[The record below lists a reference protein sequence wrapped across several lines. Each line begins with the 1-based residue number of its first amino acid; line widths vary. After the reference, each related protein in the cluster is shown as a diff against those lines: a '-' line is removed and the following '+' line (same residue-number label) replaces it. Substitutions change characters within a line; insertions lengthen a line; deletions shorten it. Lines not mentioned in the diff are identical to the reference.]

1 MGTQKKE
8 KSRRVRE
15 GDTRDGNLRVK
26 GENFYRDAKKVK
38 HLNMYK
44 QGRAVRNAKGDIIKA
59 AALQSTD
66 APTARVDPNRKWFG
80 NTRVIAQDALTHFRE
95 AMGDKKRDSYQV
107 LLKRNKLPM
116 SLLDEK
122 DQSESPTAKIVETE
136 SFQSTFGP
144 KQQRKKPR
152 LAASSLED
160 LVQNTEN
167 DGVAYQEKQEL
178 DATLGLMG
186 GSFLDKEDF
195 TQEAKEAIFHK
206 GQSKRIWNEL
216 YKVIDSSDVVIHVLD
231 ARDPLGTRCESVE
244 KYIRDECP
252 HKHLIYVLNKCDL
265 VPTWVAAAWVK
276 HLSKS
281 YPTLAFHASIT
292 NSFGK
297 GSLIQLLRQFS
308 TLHSDRKQISVG
320 FIGYPN
326 TGKSSI
332 INTLRRK
339 KVCQVAPI
347 PGETKVWQYI
357 TLMKRIFL
365 IDCPGIVPPSSK
377 DTESDILFRGVVRV
391 EHVSH
396 PEQYIPDMLQKCE
409 RKHLERT
416 YEIKGWS
423 NFEENPQLLEQASI
437 EFIELIARKQG
448 RLIKGGEPDESGV
461 SKQVLNDFNRG
472 KIPWFVPPPKDE
484 EERSGE
490 DKKAGYKRKRAERE
504 EGREGQNKKSKQEET
519 SEEQTTETT
528 TEATEAK
535 EVEQTPEAE
544 EWKGIED

>member
-8 KSRRVRE
+8 KQRRVRE

-26 GENFYRDAKKVK
+26 GENFYKDAKKVRR
-38 HLNMYK
+38 LQMYK
-44 QGRAVRNAKGDIIKA
+44 TGRAVRNAKGEIVRA
-59 AALQSTD
+59 AVLQGTD
-66 APTARVDPNRKWFG
+66 APVARVDPNKKWFG
-80 NTRVIAQDALTHFRE
+80 NTRVIAQDSLTHFRE
-95 AMGDKKRDSYQV
+95 AMGDKKHDTYSV
-107 LLKRNKLPM
+107 LLRRNKLPM

-122 DQSESPTAKIVETE
+122 DQTESPTAKIVETE
-136 SFQSTFGP
+136 SYAHAFGP

-152 LAASSLED
+152 SQAASSLEE
-160 LVQNTEN
+160 LASLTET
-167 DGVAYQEKQEL
+167 DSKAYEEKQEL

-186 GSFLDKEDF
+186 GSFLDKDEF

-231 ARDPLGTRCESVE
+231 ARNPLGTRCESVE
-244 KYIRDECP
+244 KYIKEECA

-281 YPTLAFHASIT
+281 FPTLAFHASIK

-332 INTLRRK
+332 INTLRQK

-365 IDCPGIVPPSSK
+365 IDCPGIVPPSNK

-391 EHVSH
+391 EHVSN

-423 NFEENPQLLEQASI
+423 NYEEDSSLLEQASA

-448 RLIKGGEPDESGV
+448 RLLKGGEPDEGAV
-461 SKQVLNDFNRG
+461 AKQVLNDFNRG
-472 KIPWFVPPPKDE
+472 KIPWFVQPPKDE
-484 EERSGE
+484 EVRTGE
-490 DKKAGYKRKRAERE
+490 DKKASFKRARAERE
-504 EGREGQNKKSKQEET
+504 AEKDSKDSAKRLKMDSSEGESDDKEE
-519 SEEQTTETT
+519 EEV
-528 TEATEAK
+528 EAK
-535 EVEQTPEAE
+535 EEL
-544 EWKGIED
+544 

>member
-1 MGTQKKE
+1 M
-8 KSRRVRE
+8 
-15 GDTRDGNLRVK
+15 K
-26 GENFYRDAKKVK
+26 GENFYKDAKKVR
-38 HLNMYK
+38 HLAMYK
-44 QGRAVRNAKGDIIKA
+44 TGRAVRNAKGEIIKA

-66 APTARVDPNRKWFG
+66 APIARVDPNKKWFG

-95 AMGDKKRDSYQV
+95 AMGDKKHDTYSV

-122 DQSESPTAKIVETE
+122 DQTESPTARILETE
-136 SFQSTFGP
+136 SYEHAFGP

-152 LAASSLED
+152 SQPASSLEE
-160 LVQNTEN
+160 LAQITEN
-167 DGVAYQEKQEL
+167 DSKEYQEKQEL
-178 DATLGLMG
+178 NATLGLMG
-186 GSFLDKEDF
+186 GSFLDSDDY
-195 TQEAKEAIFHK
+195 TQTAKEAIFHK

-231 ARDPLGTRCESVE
+231 ARNPLGTRCESVE
-244 KYIRDECP
+244 KYIREECS

-276 HLSKS
+276 HLSKF
-281 YPTLAFHASIT
+281 YPTLAFHASIK

-308 TLHSDRKQISVG
+308 TLHSDRKQVSVG

-332 INTLRRK
+332 INTLRQK

-365 IDCPGIVPPSSK
+365 IDCPGIVPPSNK
-377 DTESDILFRGVVRV
+377 DTEADILFRGVVRV
-391 EHVSH
+391 EHVTN

-423 NFEENPQLLEQASI
+423 NYEEDPSLLEKAST

-448 RLIKGGEPDESGV
+448 RLLKGGEPDESAV
-461 SKQVLNDFNRG
+461 AKQVLNDFNRG
-472 KIPWFVPPPKDE
+472 KIPWFVLPPKDE
-484 EERSGE
+484 EVRTGE
-490 DKKAGYKRKRAERE
+490 DKKAEYKRKREERE
-504 EGREGQNKKSKQEET
+504 LERDAEESAKRLKMEEGEE
-519 SEEQTTETT
+519 SEEGEEEEDQNNDF
-528 TEATEAK
+528 AK
-535 EVEQTPEAE
+535 EKSE
-544 EWKGIED
+544 ESEE

>member
-8 KSRRVRE
+8 KQRRVRQN
-15 GDTRDGNLRVK
+15 DTRDGNLRVK

-44 QGRAVRNAKGDIIKA
+44 QGRAVRNARGDIIKA
-59 AALQSTD
+59 ADLQSTD

-80 NTRVIAQDALTHFRE
+80 NTRVIGQDALTHFRE
-95 AMGDKKRDSYQV
+95 AMGDKKNDSYQV
-107 LLKRNKLPM
+107 LLRRNKLPM

-122 DQSESPTAKIVETE
+122 DSSESPAAKIVETE
-136 SFQSTFGP
+136 SFSSTFGP

-152 LAASSLED
+152 VVAASNLEE
-160 LVQNTEN
+160 LAQMTES
-167 DGVAYQEKQEL
+167 DSVKYQENQEL
-178 DATLGLMG
+178 NATLGLMG
-186 GSFLDKEDF
+186 GSILDKDDF
-195 TQEAKEAIFHK
+195 TQEAKEAIFNK

-281 YPTLAFHASIT
+281 FPTLAFHASIT

-332 INTLRRK
+332 INTLRKK
-339 KVCQVAPI
+339 KVCTVAPI

-377 DTESDILFRGVVRV
+377 DTEADILFRGVVRV

-396 PEQYIPDMLQKCE
+396 PEQYIPILLTKCE

-416 YEIKGWS
+416 YEVKGWS
-423 NFEENPQLLEQASI
+423 AFEDDESLLEQAST
-437 EFIELIARKQG
+437 EFIELIARKSG

-461 SKQVLNDFNRG
+461 SKQILNDFNRG
-472 KIPWFVPPPKDE
+472 KIPWFVVPPKDE
-484 EERSGE
+484 EERTGE
-490 DKKAGYKRKRAERE
+490 DKKAGYKRKRAEVE
-504 EGREGQNKKSKQEET
+504 ERKEKKRRLEQEE
-519 SEEQTTETT
+519 EEQE
-528 TEATEAK
+528 EES
-535 EVEQTPEAE
+535 VEST
-544 EWKGIED
+544 DST